1 MRVNEP
7 QIRIVNHDH
16 STSVTCLGTHIIVH
30 GSKRSNLRKR
40 TLKLKIQ
47 LFVLAKNLTKQL
59 VLAAKSILKF
69 GDSQR
74 KTLGG

>member
-1 MRVNEP
+1 MRCY
-7 QIRIVNHDH
+7 IHIVNHDH
-16 STSVTCLGTHIIVH
+16 SAVITWFGTHIIMR
-30 GSKRSNLRKR
+30 GSKRSNFRQS

-47 LFVLAKNLTKQL
+47 FFVFMKNLAEQF
-59 VLAAKSILKF
+59 VMIAQSILKF